1 MAIGQ
6 EGENEI
12 LTPPYQ
18 DWADYFDRA
27 PRVSEDFIAAM
38 KEMGR
43 GSLPLGNR
51 EPEKSRT
58 DS

>member
-1 MAIGQ
+1 MAIGR
-6 EGENEI
+6 EGENDI

-18 DWADYFDRA
+18 DWADYLEHA

-38 KEMGR
+38 KEIGR

-51 EPEKSRT
+51 EFAKSPT